1 MNNEIPKNK
10 IIIISELFY
19 PDTSATAVVMTKM
32 AKIKQNFNVEIICG
46 PIPKVIDSIYYS
58 KEKIT
63 LDHFTIFRGP
73 SPSWSKNN
81 LFRRIVKQLLM
92 SISLMVILFKRL
104 DKNTI
109 VSLLQTLRHYQ
120 FV

>member
-1 MNNEIPKNK
+1 
-10 IIIISELFY
+10 
-19 PDTSATAVVMTKM
+19 MTKM
-32 AKIKQNFNVEIICG
+32 AKKLSQNFNVEIICG

-109 VSLLQTLRHYQ
+109 VLSVTNPPTLPVCLAILRSVKALIFGCLFTMFFQTML
-120 FV
+120 